1 MDLKDIKDKK
11 SSQTGMI
18 SVLPPAAK
26 VRQDS
31 KAGVLRC
38 DCGAGIWRCVA
49 WKGSGTTW
57 KSSLPSSRFG
67 GGIVSRLTV
76 EKCLFRVSL

>member
-1 MDLKDIKDKK
+1 M
-11 SSQTGMI
+11 
-18 SVLPPAAK
+18 
-26 VRQDS
+26 RQDS

-38 DCGAGIWRCVA
+38 DCGRWNLEVCRVERKWDDVEVVA
-49 WKGSGTTW
+49 TEI
-57 KSSLPSSRFG
+57 PRFG

>member
-49 WKGSGTTW
+49 WKEVGRRGSRRYRD
-57 KSSLPSSRFG
+57 SRFAG
-67 GGIVSRLTV
+67 RDCFPIDSGKVLI
-76 EKCLFRVSL
+76 